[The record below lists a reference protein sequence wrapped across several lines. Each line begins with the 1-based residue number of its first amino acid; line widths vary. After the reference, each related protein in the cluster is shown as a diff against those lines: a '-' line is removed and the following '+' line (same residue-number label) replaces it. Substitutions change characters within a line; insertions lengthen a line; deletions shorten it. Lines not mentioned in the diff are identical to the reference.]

1 MNLNNTSSKL
11 IPKVAVIIPTY
22 NRCNHALRAIHSL
35 ECDNYWNKDIYLVID
50 GSTDNTKEKVTEK
63 HPQIKICLGD
73 GNLWWSGAIN
83 LGLTFALKSDCHLV
97 LWLNDDNCVEID
109 TISRM
114 VQAHQLVGEQSI
126 IAARTMSVQTRS
138 DEWSGEPPRWHP
150 DYASW
155 TKLDC
160 RQNLIQLE
168 HPPGGR
174 GVLFPIN
181 CFTQLGLIDKQK
193 FPHYWADH
201 DFHYRAMKA
210 GYKYHLACTAIVWN
224 AQNEPIVPEQM
235 RYSAI
240 GLFKFLF
247 SRRSPMNFITLRR
260 LLKRHLEPQEY
271 KKIGPTFMKNT
282 LIWLLFEWI
291 NTHPKFFSILRGL
304 TRYRHLQK

>member
-1 MNLNNTSSKL
+1 MNSTSNKL

-22 NRCNHALRAIHSL
+22 NRCNLALRAIQSL
-35 ECDNYWNKDIYLVID
+35 EGDNYWNKDIYLVID
-50 GSTDNTKEKVTEK
+50 GSTDNTREKVTEMY
-63 HPQIKICLGD
+63 PQIKICQGD

-83 LGLTFALKSDCHLV
+83 LGLTYALKSDCHLV
-97 LWLNDDNCVEID
+97 LWLNDDNCVEVD
-109 TISRM
+109 TISEM

-155 TKLDC
+155 KKLNC

-174 GVLFPIN
+174 GVLFPIK
-181 CFTQLGLIDKQK
+181 CFTRLGFVDKQH

-210 GYKYHLACTAIVWN
+210 GYKYYLAYTAIVWN
-224 AQNEPIVPEQM
+224 SQNEPIVPEQT

-240 GLFKFLF
+240 GLFKFIF

-271 KKIGPTFMKNT
+271 KKIGPPFMKNT

-291 NTHPKFFSILRGL
+291 NTHPKFLSLLRVL
-304 TRYRHLQK
+304 TRYRNQ